1 LQQQKRDPVIWA
13 FAAFMFNSIG
23 RMHSRGFRGTSIMQ
37 QTEHNGRVLTVANL
51 REYFH
56 DALQSALAHQRVA
69 VEDQTEQY
77 VVNLLTLF
85 SRSEHLYEQSADG
98 VRLRPLVQMLAEA
111 LEAPSAQERERGLQR
126 LGDVS
131 LFIAGFFAHSF
142 ARKLVDIDYH
152 IAMGGR
158 AYGAL
163 AGGLCRGR
171 RQVLGRVFAEL
182 AMKFQPLVDAL
193 GEISDAARRYT
204 QADVLRLYEL
214 WLKTGSPRAC
224 NLLRGLGIEPTP
236 VALASN

>member
-1 LQQQKRDPVIWA
+1 
-13 FAAFMFNSIG
+13 
-23 RMHSRGFRGTSIMQ
+23 MQ
-37 QTEHNGRVLTVANL
+37 QSETDSRVLKVANL

-56 DALQSALAHQRVA
+56 DALQAALAHQHLS
-69 VEDQTEQY
+69 VEDQTEHY

-85 SRSEHLYEQSADG
+85 SRSEQLYEQTPNG
-98 VRLRPLVQMLAEA
+98 VRIKPLVQMLSEA
-111 LEAPSAQERERGLQR
+111 FEAPTALERERGLQR

-158 AYGAL
+158 AYGTL

-182 AMKFQPLVDAL
+182 ASKFQPLVDAL
-193 GEISDAARRYT
+193 GEISDAARRYS
-204 QADVLRLYEL
+204 QADVLRLYEI
-214 WLKTGSPRAC
+214 WLKTGSPRARH
-224 NLLRGLGIEPTP
+224 LLRGLGVEATP
-236 VALASN
+236 VPLAQN

>member
-1 LQQQKRDPVIWA
+1 
-13 FAAFMFNSIG
+13 
-23 RMHSRGFRGTSIMQ
+23 MQ
-37 QTEHNGRVLTVANL
+37 QPETDGRVVAVGNL

-56 DALQSALAHQRVA
+56 DALQGALAHQHVA

-85 SRSEHLYEQSADG
+85 ARSEQLFEPSADG
-98 VRLRPLVQMLAEA
+98 LRVKPLVRMLSEA
-111 LEAPSAQERERGLQR
+111 LEAPTLQQRERGLQR

-142 ARKLVDIDYH
+142 ARKLIDIDYH

-158 AYGAL
+158 AYGTL
-163 AGGLCRGR
+163 AGGLNRGR

-182 AMKFQPLVDAL
+182 AAKFLPLVDAL
-193 GEISDAARRYT
+193 NEISDAARRYT

-214 WLKTGSPRAC
+214 WLKTGSPRARQ
-224 NLLRGLGIEPTP
+224 LLRGLGVQATP
-236 VALASN
+236 VALAQN